1 LLESASSR
9 PAVKTSTIPVRRV
22 FAVRMKSGMRR
33 GSEDLLNPELAFLVN
48 PDKGVIAGGEAMKFG
63 GWSAGKI
70 GVRI

>member
-1 LLESASSR
+1 
-9 PAVKTSTIPVRRV
+9 
-22 FAVRMKSGMRR
+22 MKSGMRR

-63 GWSAGKI
+63 GCSAAKI